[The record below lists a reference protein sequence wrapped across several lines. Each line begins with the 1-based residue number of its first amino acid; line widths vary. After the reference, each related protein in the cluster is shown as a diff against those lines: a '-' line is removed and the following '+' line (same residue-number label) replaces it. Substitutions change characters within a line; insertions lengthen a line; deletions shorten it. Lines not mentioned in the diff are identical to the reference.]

1 MAQLFISQERLDA
14 WSAEQR
20 ISVTGDIM
28 TLSDDGRSFRI
39 RPAVRFL
46 RVAGSTAS
54 DGSDPN
60 ADPND
65 LLETVRDER
74 GLDEMGAD
82 HYMYSVILGETA
94 YDVQPGFL
102 GEPLPRGSGGS

>member
-14 WSAEQR
+14 WNAEQR
-20 ISVTGDIM
+20 VVLDGNIM
-28 TLSDDGRSFRI
+28 TLADDGRSFRI

-46 RVAGSTAS
+46 RVRVAGSTE
-54 DGSDPN
+54 DPN
-60 ADPND
+60 H
-65 LLETVRDER
+65 LLETVHDEHS
-74 GLDEMGAD
+74 LDEMGAD

-102 GEPLPRGSGGS
+102 GEALPRGGP

>member
-14 WSAEQR
+14 WNAEQR
-20 ISVTGDIM
+20 VSVAGDVM
-28 TLSDDGRSFRI
+28 TLSDDGRCFRI

-46 RVAGSTAS
+46 RVAGAV
-54 DGSDPN
+54 DDPHQLI
-60 ADPND
+60 D
-65 LLETVRDER
+65 TVRDER
-74 GLDEMGAD
+74 SLDEMGAD

-102 GEPLPRGSGGS
+102 GEPLPRDGETVNEP

>member
-20 ISVTGDIM
+20 VSVVGDVM
-28 TLSDDGRSFRI
+28 TLADDGRSFRI

-46 RVAGSTAS
+46 RVAGSV
-54 DGSDPN
+54 DDPN
-60 ADPND
+60 QLID
-65 LLETVRDER
+65 TVRDEHS
-74 GLDEMGAD
+74 LDEMGAD

-102 GEPLPRGSGGS
+102 GEPLPRESGTQ